1 MSQCTAKSKRTGKQC
16 QQNAMNGSTK
26 CYHHGGKS
34 PKGIASPHHKTGRYS
49 KYLPGRLLD
58 RYHEA
63 AQDPELLNLRE
74 EIALLDA
81 RLSDLLTRVDTGEAG
96 KAWHDAQGAQRKV
109 AIAVKTGNTDKL
121 LTGLD
126 ELEAALGAGVGDY
139 QAWAEIQS
147 ILDQRRKLAESE
159 RKRLVDMQ
167 QIVTA
172 EQAMLLV
179 GALLDSVRR
188 NVTDRSALTA
198 IQADFVR
205 LMSVQRKAEVLE
217 G

>member
-1 MSQCTAKSKRTGKQC
+1 MRCKAKNTTNGEQCKNHAVKGMEVCRK
-16 QQNAMNGSTK
+16 
-26 CYHHGGKS
+26 HGGAS
-34 PKGIASPHHKTGRYS
+34 LKGIASPSYKTGRYS

-63 AQDPELLNLRE
+63 AQDPELLNMRE

-96 KAWHDAQGAQRKV
+96 KAWKDAQAAQRQV

-126 ELEAALGAGVGDY
+126 ELESALGAGVGDY
-139 QAWAEIQS
+139 QAWNEIQS
-147 ILDQRRKLAESE
+147 ILDQRRKLTESE

-167 QIVTA
+167 QIVTT
-172 EQAMLLV
+172 EQAMLLI

-188 NVTDRSALTA
+188 NVSDRNALAA

-205 LMSVQRKAEVLE
+205 LMSVKPKVEVLE